1 VTIYWLIYQGRP
13 GDHRGSFTRP
23 SRKWEG
29 PKSIFQALFAFLL
42 WCASNR
48 PHNLKG
54 QFSWPELEGGLCLHN
69 TNTKKLHGSKT
80 KKKKKTPK
88 VEVAAKQGLF
98 EGQLILLQL
107 TYLFN
112 WKYRLPILVQL
123 RTFGYDY
130 WLM

>member
-1 VTIYWLIYQGRP
+1 MVRRP
-13 GDHRGSFTRP
+13 
-23 SRKWEG
+23 
-29 PKSIFQALFAFLL
+29 
-42 WCASNR
+42 
-48 PHNLKG
+48 
-54 QFSWPELEGGLCLHN
+54 
-69 TNTKKLHGSKT
+69 
-80 KKKKKTPK
+80 KKKKLITPK

-107 TYLFN
+107 TYLFH